1 MVLLED
7 LIWPTTHCQ
16 IPCYVCRESMLWVAR
31 KVHWPG
37 KSGCRSNAGC
47 LPRTLCT
54 SLEPEFEKRNSIKGS
69 QVSPLLHLEFQN
81 LHFMCQSFRLQAP
94 HCQTLA
100 SDTTCLLGMFFRL
113 QKLTGQMKNN
123 LFNHPHYSFD
133 AGIMKMSI
141 SQQRKW
147 RNGKN
152 ITYLRWGNQHHR
164 QC

>member
-1 MVLLED
+1 MSLGNQ
-7 LIWPTTHCQ
+7 CFG
-16 IPCYVCRESMLWVAR
+16 
-31 KVHWPG
+31 WPG
-37 KSGCRSNAGC
+37 RSTGLESQGAGAM
-47 LPRTLCT
+47 LGVFPEHCT
-54 SLEPEFEKRNSIKGS
+54 SLGSEFEKRNLIKGS
-69 QVSPLLHLEFQN
+69 QVSPLMHLEFQN